1 MIQFIS
7 FFFAAVFY
15 VYILYSPK
23 SDRYYVG
30 HTNDIDRRLEEHNHP
45 KEAIKYTSKYLP
57 WKLKLFFL
65 VSENRGDAIKVERF
79 IKNQKSKS
87 FLQNLI
93 SEKNNKQYL
102 DTLIDN
108 VLKKGG

>member
-1 MIQFIS
+1 MVRAIPLFILIKSGVNPWVVSSPAFFLKSGVTWGAREEMIQFIS

-45 KEAIKYTSKYLP
+45 REAFKYTSKHLP
-57 WKLKLFFL
+57 WKW
-65 VSENRGDAIKVERF
+65 G
-79 IKNQKSKS
+79 
-87 FLQNLI
+87 
-93 SEKNNKQYL
+93 
-102 DTLIDN
+102 TLY
-108 VLKKGG
+108 